1 MEQPKLKETDNKSR
15 LTFTFQALLDHSP
28 KQTSAVIAEGRTH
41 VVVRLEAMWHVDL
54 KALFLELQTHKG
66 VVIYPPLQTQ
76 RSVSS
81 NEASIPLHS
90 ATLRYRTPPTPDL
103 PALSLSTR
111 AYYRTPTSLRSL
123 NIRYRLLSI
132 KTQGLHCHF
141 PPKRS
146 LAHRMQ
152 SRGSVAASLMY
163 TTELRAL

>member
-1 MEQPKLKETDNKSR
+1 MEQPKLKETDNKSH
-15 LTFTFQALLDHSP
+15 LTFTFQPLLDHSP

-81 NEASIPLHS
+81 NEASQCHYEVQIPS
-90 ATLRYRTPPTPDL
+90 RPDL
-103 PALSLSTR
+103 PALSPSTR